1 MKQIY
6 KLLSLLLCLALL
18 LSFAGCKSDT
28 DTDTTVDTSE
38 TPTQPTQTQAPIEAT
53 PAEHYAEAV
62 EALLAEDALHLTYSV
77 ADVRNI
83 GSEEFTQ
90 MVDTEIDLKGLQGEL
105 LAEKSGQVTFN
116 EDEPLDYEE
125 QYKDGM
131 IYSHFGEIYSKQ
143 EANAED
149 YLAARYPI
157 SLIDPACYATVTAE
171 ETAEGMRYHF
181 ADATALEAWLGNE
194 YATLISAEATALVTE
209 DGISQIRYVA
219 AFTQGAATV
228 SYDITADITVGTDC
242 AFNAAPVEDSDYMA
256 VTNVLIPWA
265 FEWAVS
271 NIFNSYNLTANIQQ
285 LIQSEA
291 TGVMTFET
299 EINACHAGNYIAD
312 IQHDVAFY
320 SADTSTTYSAQ
331 EHLEDGTYTYT
342 VNGEVQAEE
351 SMADYQFQNGIAYML
366 DQYIVLSS
374 WITSTALT
382 EHDGLWIID
391 FSSADAECGDYIKY
405 CTSNEIYGSST
416 TLDDIATS
424 YVTNDVSGTLS
435 VDMDTMLPTAYSL
448 NYSGTHNIE
457 NADYVLSQTYLLSIT
472 PASTAAYYN
481 ITSSHISEEEPAE
494 RATPLFYHVTDANGN
509 EMWLLGTIH
518 LGDARTAYLP
528 QEIYDAF
535 DASDALA
542 VEVNLNNVTD
552 ESYTTEMINA
562 YFYSDAATISEHI
575 DPALYETATVA
586 LRGAGSYSEQ
596 MEYMKASLWENMIS
610 QAYVGRYRM
619 LDSSK
624 GVDQRL
630 LDRAEAV
637 GKEILEVESFE
648 DQFYLLLNYSDA
660 LQELLL
666 DETVSTGYYA
676 YIDSVAELY
685 ALWCSGDEAAIT
697 EYLSEDD
704 TDLTEEEQALYAE
717 YEKAM
722 ETDRN
727 AGMLEVAKEYL
738 QSGKTVFYAVGL
750 AHLLGETGLI
760 ECLRAAGYTVEL
772 VPYAAS

>member
-6 KLLSLLLCLALL
+6 RLLSLLLCLALL
-18 LSFAGCKSDT
+18 LSFVGCKSDT
-28 DTDTTVDTSE
+28 DADTTADTNE
-38 TPTQPTQTQAPIEAT
+38 TPTQPTETQAPIET
-53 PAEHYAEAV
+53 SPAEHYAEAV
-62 EALLAEDALHLTYSV
+62 QALLAEDALHLTYSIS
-77 ADVRNI
+77 DVRNVE
-83 GSEEFTQ
+83 SEEFSQ
-90 MVDTEIDLKGLQGEL
+90 IVAAEIDLKGLQGEL

-116 EDEPLDYEE
+116 EDDPLVYEE
-125 QYKDGM
+125 QYENGM
-131 IYSHFGEIYSKQ
+131 IYSHFGETYSKQ
-143 EANAED
+143 EASAED

-157 SLIDPACYATVTAE
+157 SLVDPACYGTVTAE
-171 ETAEGMRYHF
+171 ETDEGTLYHF
-181 ADATALEAWLGNE
+181 ADAAALEAWLGNE
-194 YATLISAEATALVTE
+194 YASLISAEATALVT
-209 DGISQIRYVA
+209 DAGISQIHYTA
-219 AFTQGAATV
+219 EYAQGAATV
-228 SYDITADITVGTDC
+228 TYDITADITVGTDC

-256 VTNVLIPWA
+256 VNNVLIPWA

-271 NIFNSYNLTANIQQ
+271 NIFYSYNLTANIQQ
-285 LIQSEA
+285 LIQSQA

-299 EINACHAGNYIAD
+299 EINAYHTGDYIAD
-312 IQHDVAFY
+312 IQHNVAFY
-320 SADTSTTYSAQ
+320 SADASTTYSAQ
-331 EHLEDGTYTYT
+331 EHQEDGIYTYT
-342 VNGEVQAEE
+342 VDDEVQAEE
-351 SMADYQFQNGIAYML
+351 SLEDYQFQNGIAYML
-366 DQYIVLSS
+366 DQYIVLST
-374 WITSTALT
+374 WITGAALT

-424 YVTNDVSGTLS
+424 YVTNNVSGTLS
-435 VDMDTMLPTAYSL
+435 VDMDTMLPTVYSL

-472 PASTAAYYN
+472 PASPAAYYN
-481 ITSSHISEEEPAE
+481 ITSTHTFEEAPAE
-494 RATPLFYHVTDANGN
+494 CATPLFYHVTDANGN

-528 QEIYDAF
+528 QEIYYAF

-542 VEVNLNNVTD
+542 VEVNLDNITD

-575 DPALYETATVA
+575 DPELYETATVA

-610 QAYVGRYRM
+610 QAYIGRCRM
-619 LDSSK
+619 LDSNK

-630 LDRAEAV
+630 LDRAEAA

-648 DQFYLLLNYSDA
+648 EQFYLLLNYSDA

-666 DETVSTGYYA
+666 AETVSTGYYA

-685 ALWCSGDEAAIT
+685 ELWCSGDEAAII
-697 EYLSEDD
+697 EYLAEDD
-704 TDLTEEEQALYAE
+704 MDLTEEEQTLYAE

-750 AHLLGETGLI
+750 AHLMGETGLV
-760 ECLRAAGYTVEL
+760 EGLRAAGYTVEL